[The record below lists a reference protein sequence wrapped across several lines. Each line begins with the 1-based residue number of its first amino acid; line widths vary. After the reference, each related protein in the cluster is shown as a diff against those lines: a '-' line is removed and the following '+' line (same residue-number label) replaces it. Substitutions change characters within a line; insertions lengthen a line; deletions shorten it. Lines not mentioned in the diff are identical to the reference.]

1 MICANEDVVLS
12 KYKKDVLVKKY
23 TPEFETQLIPCDE
36 LPSQFKFII
45 KLNNEKCHPA
55 LCDRKYNHFWR
66 MQKSILE
73 RNAFSNCGKNISG
86 FNKTPTPLKNLSRT
100 SKKQFAA
107 PLESDIDKQL
117 NPSHSFGNCDK
128 SLSNIQDHSF
138 SSEEHDVY
146 DRELNYENEES
157 DEQFLLKLKRNL
169 ENLSI
174 TISIPK
180 NSQKYIIPLGSYPQI
195 HRTIS
200 GLIQKSGQKFNH
212 SKCNESS
219 LISSSSVCK
228 FTAAD
233 THKSIYLKKNHY
245 SLAKSLASIK
255 LIKNN
260 AMKQDKNLI
269 VIKDQAK
276 KPAII
281 KLNKNKAL
289 HQLRKNNYVENRK
302 KISKSSI
309 IVEDDKGQTTSRIPL
324 RVNNKSLLRKQQ
336 HKKTPF
342 NSSRGVY
349 DENLKKICKKGWETF
364 RNNGIKRSHNS
375 IERKTQRHKIYYDS
389 NETLIQKTVSYI
401 VA

>member
-1 MICANEDVVLS
+1 MCLLS
-12 KYKKDVLVKKY
+12 LG
-23 TPEFETQLIPCDE
+23 C
-36 LPSQFKFII
+36 
-45 KLNNEKCHPA
+45 
-55 LCDRKYNHFWR
+55 
-66 MQKSILE
+66 
-73 RNAFSNCGKNISG
+73 
-86 FNKTPTPLKNLSRT
+86 
-100 SKKQFAA
+100 

-128 SLSNIQDHSF
+128 SLSNIQDHSY

-336 HKKTPF
+336 HKNTPF

-349 DENLKKICKKGWETF
+349 DEN
-364 RNNGIKRSHNS
+364 
-375 IERKTQRHKIYYDS
+375 
-389 NETLIQKTVSYI
+389 IQ
-401 VA
+401 